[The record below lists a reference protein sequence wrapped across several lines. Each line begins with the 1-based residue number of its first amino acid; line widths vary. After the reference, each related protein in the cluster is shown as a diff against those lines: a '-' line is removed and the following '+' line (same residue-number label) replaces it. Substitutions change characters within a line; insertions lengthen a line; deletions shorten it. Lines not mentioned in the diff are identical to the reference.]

1 MDDKRVFPFNELQT
15 ADLKVDAIYKWGDA
29 SNLSAEPISKLL
41 KGCGNAK
48 GIRVSGRNPNYKF
61 AVLYSD
67 FSDVNWPDTLDLET
81 GEFVY
86 FGDNKTPGNDLHST
100 SGNKFLRYIFDA
112 LHTNCRTNICP
123 IFIFTQGKAKREILF
138 RGLAVPGTAETSQVD
153 DFVAVWKTT
162 NNARFQNYRSIFT
175 ILNVPTVSREWI
187 TDIQHGN
194 PLSNHCPI
202 EWRRWI
208 ETEVYTPLKSPRTID
223 YRTETEQKPS
233 GRINLDI
240 VQAIIDYFSDDP
252 YTFEQCAVKIA
263 NMMLDGAIVQYDI
276 TSKSRDGGRDAYG
289 KMRIGL
295 PSNSVLIDF
304 SLEAKCY
311 SLNNGVGVRETSRLI
326 SRLRHRQFGIL
337 VTTSFVMKQ
346 AYEEIKEDGH
356 PVIIVCSED
365 IANIFK
371 SHGYATK
378 ESVSRWLNMNFP
390 KSQYLKVKS

>member
-1 MDDKRVFPFNELQT
+1 MNDKRVFLFNELQT

-29 SNLSAEPISKLL
+29 PNLSAEPISKLL

-81 GEFVY
+81 GEFLY

-100 SGNKFLRYIFDA
+100 SGNKFLKQIFDV
-112 LHTNCRTNICP
+112 LHTCRTDICP
-123 IFIFTQGKAKREILF
+123 IFIFTQGQTKREVIF
-138 RGLAVPGTAETSQVD
+138 RGLAVPGTAESSQVD
-153 DFVAVWKTT
+153 DMVAVWKTT
-162 NNARFQNYRSIFT
+162 NNARFQNYRAIFT
-175 ILNVPTVSREWI
+175 ILNVPTLSREWI
-187 TDIQHGN
+187 TDIQNGN
-194 PLSNHCPI
+194 PFSPNCPI
-202 EWRRWI
+202 EWKNWI
-208 ETEVYTPLKSPRTID
+208 ETGSYTPLQSPRAIE

-233 GRINLDI
+233 SRINLDI
-240 VQAIIDYFSDDP
+240 VQTIIGYFSENP
-252 YTFEQCAVKIA
+252 YSFEKCAIKIA
-263 NMMLDGAIVQYDI
+263 NMMLEGAIVEYEA

-295 PSNSVLIDF
+295 PRNSVLIDF

-311 SLNNGVGVRETSRLI
+311 ALHNGVGVRET

-337 VTTSFVMKQ
+337 VTTSFVKKQ

-356 PVIIVCSED
+356 PVIIVCAED

-378 ESVSRWLNMNFP
+378 KLVSCWLDMNFP
-390 KSQYLKVKS
+390 RTHSRV